1 MMKTTASYAHR
12 ALRAMRGF
20 VFAGGA
26 CAALAVTALTNVG
39 CGDDP
44 VQAPAGFEARGTVL
58 RAGSADLVVDS
69 SGVTGS
75 ISVVEGGATEEIS
88 ALFLAKADGKRTTP
102 TGADFKL
109 GWAVA
114 DESVATIEQVSA
126 WTIKVRGKK
135 AGTTT
140 ATIKVQRG
148 TTTDYT
154 SAAIT
159 INVSPAVRGL
169 ALGDTATFLFT
180 DRDSLNQPISSSQK
194 RKVWVV
200 VEAGLSLYGKTGV
213 SRIIETTYD
222 MAGGVLETDTLYQQ
236 TDTDGS
242 VYVYDYLRMLL
253 GRVVDGAA
261 FDSALPALWVKI
273 SNVNLTGGA
282 TWNSLPV
289 DSQVVKNVTTSGLPT
304 ALDITFRLAGTHRG
318 TQSSTVPA
326 GTFAAAVRTDH
337 ALKLVVKP
345 SSLPIT
351 ALNDSLIIHCD
362 ADAGSGILRQ
372 TLDSKTLVAKVL
384 TVTQALPVAGFE
396 MALESLKR
404 KR

>member
-1 MMKTTASYAHR
+1 MKTSASYAHR
-12 ALRAMRGF
+12 ALSAARGF
-20 VFAGGA
+20 LFTGIA
-26 CAALAVTALTNVG
+26 CAAVASAALTTAG

-44 VQAPAGFEARGTVL
+44 VQVSPVFEAKGTVV
-58 RAGSADLVVDS
+58 RAGSADIVVDS

-75 ISVVEGGATEEIS
+75 ISVVEGGTTEDLS

-102 TGADFKL
+102 TGADYKL

-126 WTIKVRGKK
+126 WTFKVRGKK

-148 TTTDYT
+148 ATTDYT

-169 ALGDTATFLFT
+169 ALGDTATFVFT
-180 DRDSLNQPISSSQK
+180 DRDSLNQPVASSRK
-194 RKVWVV
+194 RKMWVV
-200 VEAGLSLYGKTGV
+200 AEAGLSLYGKVGV

-222 MAGGVLETDTLYQQ
+222 MAGGVIETDTLYQQ

-242 VYVYDYLRMLL
+242 VYVYDYLRLLL

-273 SNVNLTGGA
+273 TNVNLTGGA

-289 DSQVVKNVTTSGLPT
+289 DSQVVKNITTSGLPT
-304 ALDITFRLAGTHRG
+304 ALDITFRLAGAHKG

-326 GTFAAAVRTDH
+326 GTFATAVRTDH
-337 ALKLVVKP
+337 ALKLIVKP

-351 ALNDSLIIHCD
+351 AVNDSLIIHCD
-362 ADAGSGILRQ
+362 AEVASGILRQ

-384 TVTQALPVAGFE
+384 TVTQTLPVAGFE
-396 MALESLKR
+396 MELESIKR
-404 KR
+404 KK